1 MDTLNPEQ
9 RHKAM
14 AAVKS
19 KNTTPELVVRKLLHK
34 EGFRFRLHRKD
45 LPGKPDI
52 LLPKYHTIILV
63 HGCFWHQHHGCKR
76 STRPTSND
84 DYWRVKLERN
94 VARDQKNISELEAIN
109 WKVLVIWECET
120 KDKSVLSKKISS
132 FLSNTSFYKKPDHQG
147 RV

>member
-19 KNTTPELVVRKLLHK
+19 QNTTPELVVRKLLHK
-34 EGFRFRLHRKD
+34 EGFRFRLHHKD

-52 LLPKYHTIILV
+52 LLPKYNTIILV
-63 HGCFWHQHHGCKR
+63 HGCFWHQHFGCNR

-84 DYWRVKLERN
+84 HYWRAKLDRN
-94 VARDQKNISELEAIN
+94 IARDQKNISELEALG
-109 WKVLVIWECET
+109 WKILVIWECET
-120 KDKSVLSKKISS
+120 KDKFALSEKLSN
-132 FLSNTSFYKKPDHQG
+132 FLSNIAFDNKKEIY
-147 RV
+147 